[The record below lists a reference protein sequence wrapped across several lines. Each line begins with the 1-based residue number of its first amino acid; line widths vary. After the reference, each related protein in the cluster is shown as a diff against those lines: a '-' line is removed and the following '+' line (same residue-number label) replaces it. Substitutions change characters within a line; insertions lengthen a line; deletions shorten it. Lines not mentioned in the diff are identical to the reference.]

1 MSDKFQNKYRIESAR
16 LKNWD
21 YGSQASYFV
30 TICTKDRLHYF
41 GEVINREMILNDVGK
56 IVETEWLKT
65 FEIRPD
71 MNLTMGEYKVMP
83 NHFHAIICIG
93 DNEYNMGRGAERDT
107 DDGPQRDT
115 DDGPQRRD
123 AMHCVSTIGP
133 NDPNDHNVPIP
144 TIGPNDTNNNNVPI
158 PTIGPNDP
166 TATNGLNDHNKI
178 IDPTATFDHN
188 NTNELIDP
196 NVTIGTNPTID
207 PTATNT
213 QRRGNGRDAMHCV
226 STIGRNDQNDHNV
239 PIPTIGPN
247 DPNVPIPTIGP
258 NDPIETIG
266 CNDPNAIITPN
277 QKPKNQFGPQSKNL
291 SSIIRG
297 FKIGVTTNGRLI
309 NPDFAWQPRFHDHII
324 RDDESFQNI
333 SNYIKNNPANW
344 KEDKFFK

>member
-1 MSDKFQNKYRIESAR
+1 MSDKFQNKFRIESAR

-166 TATNGLNDHNKI
+166 
-178 IDPTATFDHN
+178 
-188 NTNELIDP
+188 
-196 NVTIGTNPTID
+196 
-207 PTATNT
+207 
-213 QRRGNGRDAMHCV
+213 
-226 STIGRNDQNDHNV
+226 
-239 PIPTIGPN
+239 
-247 DPNVPIPTIGP
+247 
-258 NDPIETIG
+258 IETIG

>member
-1 MSDKFQNKYRIESAR
+1 MSDKFQNKFRIESAR

-133 NDPNDHNVPIP
+133 NDP
-144 TIGPNDTNNNNVPI
+144 
-158 PTIGPNDP
+158 

-207 PTATNT
+207 PSRHE
-213 QRRGNGRDAMHCV
+213 QRC
-226 STIGRNDQNDHNV
+226 
-239 PIPTIGPN
+239 
-247 DPNVPIPTIGP
+247 
-258 NDPIETIG
+258 
-266 CNDPNAIITPN
+266 C
-277 QKPKNQFGPQSKNL
+277 
-291 SSIIRG
+291 
-297 FKIGVTTNGRLI
+297 TT
-309 NPDFAWQPRFHDHII
+309 
-324 RDDESFQNI
+324 
-333 SNYIKNNPANW
+333 
-344 KEDKFFK
+344 